1 MFEIMGTLYSTF
13 VQPGGKNSDG
23 TTRPDQPCVSL
34 LVAEP
39 LRNGELRHDMKTL
52 KVDSLETFAPYE
64 GKEIRL
70 RVGLFARGNE
80 LVVFGLKGSRPSLV
94 DPNGVRSAGA

>member
-1 MFEIMGTLYSTF
+1 MFEITGRLFSTF

-23 TTRPDQPCVSL
+23 TIRPDQPCISL
-34 LVAEP
+34 LVTEQ
-39 LRNGELRHDMKTL
+39 LRNGELRPDMKTL
-52 KVDSLETFAPYE
+52 KVDSLETFTPYE
-64 GKEIRL
+64 GQDIRL